1 MIKMRENALE
11 DFMIYFH
18 NDYSEGCH
26 EKVLEALIKTN
37 MEQTPG
43 YGEDAYCRAAA
54 QKIRAVCG
62 NDDLAVHF
70 LVGGTQTNLTV
81 IAAALRPHLG
91 VLGADTAH
99 INVHETGAI
108 EATGHKVLWL
118 PSGDGKITADQVAAA
133 VEAHRA
139 DASFEHT
146 VQPKM
151 VYISNPTELGT
162 LYTLSEL
169 EALRDACRKYG
180 LYLFLDGAR
189 LGYGLAAKGNDV
201 TMADLAR
208 LCDVFYI
215 GGTKVGAL
223 FGEAVVISNPAI
235 AEDFRY
241 LIKQR
246 GGMLAKG
253 RLLGVQFGALFTDDL
268 YLEISAHA
276 DGLADQIRDTLKK
289 LGYPL
294 FVEGITNQIF
304 PILPDVLLDELAKN
318 FTFTEQAR
326 VDETHRAVRFCT
338 SWATKQENVDALC
351 AELRKLS
358 AI

>member
-1 MIKMRENALE
+1 
-11 DFMIYFH
+11 MIYFN

-26 EKVLEALIKTN
+26 EKVLQALVRSN
-37 MEQTPG
+37 LEQTPG
-43 YGEDAYCRAAA
+43 YGEDHYCHKAAD
-54 QKIRAVCG
+54 KIRKLCG
-62 NDDLAVHF
+62 REDLYVQF

-81 IAAALRPHLG
+81 IAAALRPHQG
-91 VLGADTAH
+91 ALGAESAH
-99 INVHETGAI
+99 INVHETGAV
-108 EATGHKVLWL
+108 EATGHKVLSL
-118 PSGDGKITADQVAAA
+118 PSEDGKITADQVRET
-133 VEAHRA
+133 VKAHRE
-139 DASFEHT
+139 DSSFEHM
-146 VQPKM
+146 VQPKL

-169 EALRDACRKYG
+169 EELSAACRELG

-253 RLLGVQFGALFTDDL
+253 RLLGVQFDALLEEDL
-268 YLEISAHA
+268 YFKISVQA
-276 DGLADQIRDTLKK
+276 DALADRIRECIDE
-289 LGYPL
+289 LGFSYLVP
-294 FVEGITNQIF
+294 GITNQIF
-304 PILPDVLLDELAKN
+304 PILPDVLLEKLSEN
-318 FTFTEQAR
+318 FSFTEMGR

-338 SWATKQENVDALC
+338 SWATREDQVEALC
-351 AELRKLS
+351 QALRAL
-358 AI
+358 A